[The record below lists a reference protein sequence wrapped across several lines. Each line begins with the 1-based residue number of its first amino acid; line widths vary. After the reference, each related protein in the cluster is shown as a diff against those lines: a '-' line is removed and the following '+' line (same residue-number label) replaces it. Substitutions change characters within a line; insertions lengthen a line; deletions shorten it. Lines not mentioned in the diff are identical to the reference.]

1 MANGLS
7 NGKSVFRI
15 LGLSFLAFILIAIGT
30 IACSSSS
37 EEGVVEENEM
47 EQGIISFAGTVKI
60 VLGQYVYIPEFQGF
74 DVIVR
79 GSLNSGDLASLVG
92 KEVRGEGKYMP
103 ERPSILV
110 ADTIEVKEGEEY
122 QAVFTRTE
130 DAVFDDLIDLQGRE
144 EFVIIEDLEY
154 NKNESWE
161 AQEKIRVYGQLEETE
176 GNFKIVVLDDEGS
189 QIGNVL
195 VDNTSDFAK
204 YYLQKLSL
212 FEHFWFYVNVKE
224 TVEWRVRRRSRD
236 LFHADLVFAGLF

>member
-1 MANGLS
+1 MANGIS
-7 NGKSVFRI
+7 EGKSVFRI

-30 IACSSSS
+30 IACSSSEEGIS
-37 EEGVVEENEM
+37 EEKDI
-47 EQGIISFAGTVKI
+47 EQGIIPFAGTVKI
-60 VLGQYVYIPEFQGF
+60 VMGQYIYIPEFQGF
-74 DVIVR
+74 DVIVQ

-110 ADTIEVKEGEEY
+110 ADTVEVKEGEEF

-130 DAVFDDLIDLQGRE
+130 DAVLEDLIDLQARN
-144 EFVIIEDLEY
+144 EFVIIEGLEY

-176 GNFKIVVLDDEGS
+176 GNFKIVVLDDEGK

-195 VDNTSDFAK
+195 VDNITDFAR
-204 YYLQKLSL
+204 YYLQKLNL

-224 TVEWRVRRRSRD
+224 TVEWRDRRRSRD